1 VERPFCYRCDLIWQ
15 TPIMADLPTP
25 RLLTVRDLREALAAA
40 HPDQVISFSLDHDN
54 LASLGA
60 ALLGSLRRPGR

>member
-1 VERPFCYRCDLIWQ
+1 
-15 TPIMADLPTP
+15 MADLPTP

-40 HPDQVISFSLDHDN
+40 HPDQVISFSLNHDN